1 MEESLSILC
10 VNFEAEKEIFVRG
23 EGDSSPAS
31 LDEDRE
37 EGGYEA
43 CEDEEADQGGPGKL
57 LLQHQVDT
65 HQEVRGEVEAAQEDP
80 GTEVGGAGRLHPDT
94 L

>member
-1 MEESLSILC
+1 M
-10 VNFEAEKEIFVRG
+10 NFEAEKEVFVRG
-23 EGDSSPAS
+23 EGNSSPAS

-65 HQEVRGEVEAAQEDP
+65 D
-80 GTEVGGAGRLHPDT
+80 
-94 L
+94 

>member
-1 MEESLSILC
+1 MKESLSILC
-10 VNFEAEKEIFVRG
+10 VNFEAEKEIFVWG
-23 EGDSSPAS
+23 ERNSSPAS

-65 HQEVRGEVEAAQEDP
+65 HQEVGGEVEAAQEDP
-80 GTEVGGAGRLHPDT
+80 GTEVG
-94 L
+94 